1 MKNNKR
7 FVGYFRSPIGTIE
20 IIADKESLLS
30 LKFIDKPCPGG
41 NRNEMIR
48 KVKNELKE
56 YFNGRRQEFDLPLKL
71 EGTEF
76 QKSVW
81 QALRNI
87 PYAAVVSYSD
97 VAKAIGKPAAAR
109 AVGQANNKNKLPI
122 VIPCHRVTGKNKK
135 LVGYAA
141 GLWRKK
147 WLLKHEAEHS
157 KKK

>member
-1 MKNNKR
+1 MGKK

-20 IIADKESLLS
+20 IVADEGNLLS
-30 LKFIDKPCPGG
+30 LRFLDEPGSG
-41 NRNEMIR
+41 GSKNEIIR
-48 KVKNELKE
+48 KTKNELKE
-56 YFNGRRQEFDLPLKL
+56 YFDGKRQKFDLPLKL

-76 QKSVW
+76 QRSVW

-87 PYAAVVSYSD
+87 PYATVVSYSD

-141 GLWRKK
+141 GLWRKE

-157 KKK
+157 QEK